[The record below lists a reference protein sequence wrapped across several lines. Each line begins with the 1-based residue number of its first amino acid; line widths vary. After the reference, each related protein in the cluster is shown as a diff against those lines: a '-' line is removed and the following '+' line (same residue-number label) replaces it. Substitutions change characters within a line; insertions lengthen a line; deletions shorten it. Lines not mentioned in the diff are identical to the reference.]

1 VTPADKLIADL
12 ETANQIFK
20 NKIQNTHLDFD
31 TECNFNLFNT
41 HFDDFCKVSESTLE
55 ENCDVIGSLQEKP
68 NSNSIS
74 NINLNKESSSS
85 ELIKTP
91 VKSTYKKDFEKEC
104 NKSEF
109 SNTKFETDKNIRLMT
124 EPNIEEDDEKNEGIT
139 LSNINFAHSMG
150 NLFDK
155 NSNNLNEQKSFFNS
169 PNRHSKIGNNFDV
182 SCYSNY
188 NMNYNPFADA
198 SFMSCEND
206 YNSNYNTFFKDSRP
220 YAKNKILI
228 ENSFSSETR
237 LNTTTSVTN
246 ARKPISNSLSSDKIV
261 FIKNQLK
268 NEVANFTGYLIGD
281 EGAKK
286 ISEILLS
293 NQFSQ
298 SPNKKIVSIKIK
310 ELKLTKVGIG
320 DEGFSHIANS
330 VSKINTIHL
339 LNLSKNKLK
348 DESCV
353 EILNLI
359 KNNKNL
365 KSLNLTFNNFSQA
378 VKDKIK
384 TIGRN
389 LNNELKIE
397 I

>member
-12 ETANQIFK
+12 ETANQIFI
-20 NKIQNTHLDFD
+20 NKIGNTQLDFD
-31 TECNFNLFNT
+31 VECNFNLFNN
-41 HFDDFCKVSESTLE
+41 HFDNFCKVTERTLN
-55 ENCDVIGSLQEKP
+55 ENCDVIESSQEKT
-68 NSNSIS
+68 NTNTTSII
-74 NINLNKESSSS
+74 NINKASSSH

-91 VKSTYKKDFEKEC
+91 VNSTNKKNFENDC
-104 NKSEF
+104 QF
-109 SNTKFETDKNIRLMT
+109 SNTKYETDKNMRIMT
-124 EPNIEEDDEKNEGIT
+124 EPNIEEDEEKIEGRT

-150 NLFDK
+150 NIFDK
-155 NSNNLNEQKSFFNS
+155 NSNNNLNDQKSFFNS
-169 PNRHSKIGNNFDV
+169 PNRYSKIVNNFDV
-182 SCYSNY
+182 SYYSNY
-188 NMNYNPFADA
+188 NMNYNPFVDG

-206 YNSNYNTFFKDSRP
+206 YNSNHNTFFKDSRP
-220 YAKNKILI
+220 SAKNKILI

-237 LNTTTSVTN
+237 LNTTTSLTN
-246 ARKPISNSLSSDKIV
+246 VRKPISNSLSSDKIV

-268 NEVANFTGYLIGD
+268 NEVANFTGYLIED

-298 SPNKKIVSIKIK
+298 SLNKKPLPIKIK

-365 KSLNLTFNNFSQA
+365 KSLNLTFNNLSQA

-384 TIGRN
+384 TIGKN